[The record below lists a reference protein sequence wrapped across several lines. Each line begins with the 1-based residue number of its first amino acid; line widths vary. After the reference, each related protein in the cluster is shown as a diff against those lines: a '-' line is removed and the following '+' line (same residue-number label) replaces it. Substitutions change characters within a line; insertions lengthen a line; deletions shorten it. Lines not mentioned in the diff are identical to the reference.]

1 MESAY
6 QRNLKTEEM
15 AFSGVKEF
23 PLGLWHL
30 HYWKTITLFLN
41 PCPSLLSSK
50 HLGS

>member
-23 PLGLWHL
+23 PLGLL
-30 HYWKTITLFLN
+30 TLALLENDHTF
-41 PCPSLLSSK
+41 PGSVPESLV
-50 HLGS
+50 